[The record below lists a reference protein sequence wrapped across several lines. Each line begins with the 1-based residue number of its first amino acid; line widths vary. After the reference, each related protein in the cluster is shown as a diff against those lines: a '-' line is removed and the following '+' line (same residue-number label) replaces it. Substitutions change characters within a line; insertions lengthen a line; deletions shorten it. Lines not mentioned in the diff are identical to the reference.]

1 MSDFYVATLRRL
13 LADGWLRTDDRVL
26 VVCGGEVDRGAL
38 LAVGL
43 TDVTISNLDDRM
55 TTDGESRYAP
65 YSWDY
70 QDAES
75 LTCADNSYDICIVHD
90 GLHRCRSPYY
100 ALAEML
106 RVAQRGV
113 VAFEPRDNGV
123 TRLGIRLNSANG
135 TRPQQSPET
144 SSSSGVCATPP
155 YRTTSTAGQNARW
168 RRQSARPSPKASR
181 RSGTSTP
188 YAFPR
193 ILNALRS
200 PVQRRLVERGLPVMR
215 GLARVF
221 ASGPTVSPSPSPN
234 RPCGICIRGSP
245 CSPEPSLPTGSG
257 SPTSTADSSLACV
270 FAHDHG
276 RRSRPA
282 ASAEL
287 HLQDHEQIRTCTP
300 RGDQVRRVRR
310 HRRPAWAA
318 IT

>member
-1 MSDFYVATLRRL
+1 MSDFYVATLRRF

-90 GLHRCRSPYY
+90 GLHHCRSPYY

-123 TRLGIRLNSANG
+123 TRLGIRLKFGQRYETAAVAGNQLEFGGVRNSAIPNYVHRWTEREVEKTVRTAIPEG
-135 TRPQQSPET
+135 EPTFRYFYALRIPQD
-144 SSSSGVCATPP
+144 
-155 YRTTSTAGQNARW
+155 R
-168 RRQSARPSPKASR
+168 
-181 RSGTSTP
+181 
-188 YAFPR
+188 
-193 ILNALRS
+193 LNALRS

-221 ASGPTVSPSPSPN
+221 PKQSNG
-234 RPCGICIRGSP
+234 
-245 CSPEPSLPTGSG
+245 
-257 SPTSTADSSLACV
+257 
-270 FAHDHG
+270 FAF
-276 RRSRPA
+276 
-282 ASAEL
+282 
-287 HLQDHEQIRTCTP
+287 
-300 RGDQVRRVRR
+300 
-310 HRRPAWAA
+310 A
-318 IT
+318 ITKPTLPRDLHPWLTVQSGAITPDRQWFADEYR